1 MSRFTCRA
9 IRPAVRWTA
18 VEGSSVDSWLTG
30 HVDDCIRC
38 QAEGARAR
46 RSVRRVATMFDAVEV
61 PPAAVM
67 GGVMAATLP
76 AAADDHR
83 VRTVSAAA
91 LAVTAGAVFLI
102 RRHQL
107 SSR

>member
-1 MSRFTCRA
+1 MSRLACRA

-18 VEGSSVDSWLTG
+18 VEGSSVDSWLTR

-46 RSVRRVATMFDAVEV
+46 RSVRRLATVFETVEV
-61 PPAAVM
+61 PPAALM
-67 GGVMAATLP
+67 GSVMAATLP

-83 VRTVSAAA
+83 IRAVSAAA